1 MMTFLICGVLLAVLV
16 ALFWATFSR
25 ASSLE
30 RRPAQVLLP
39 PIALILSVVLLALFN
54 AAMHSINQMQTV
66 MVPSYFKNTGNVSLI
81 SGVLNSSTYIG
92 SSLSIYGIALIS
104 ERSGWGI
111 TLLLW
116 AIVALAGTA
125 LCLAIFRPWDR
136 YVKKLEKETV

>member
-1 MMTFLICGVLLAVLV
+1 
-16 ALFWATFSR
+16 
-25 ASSLE
+25 
-30 RRPAQVLLP
+30 
-39 PIALILSVVLLALFN
+39 
-54 AAMHSINQMQTV
+54 MQTV
-66 MVPSYFKNTGNVSLI
+66 MVPSYFKNTGNVSLV